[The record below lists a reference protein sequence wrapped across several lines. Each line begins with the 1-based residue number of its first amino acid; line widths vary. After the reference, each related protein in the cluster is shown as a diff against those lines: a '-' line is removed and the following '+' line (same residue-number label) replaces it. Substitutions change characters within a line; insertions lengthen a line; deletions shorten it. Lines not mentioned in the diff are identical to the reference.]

1 MAALQF
7 LLDNSRPIEE
17 GERIGGTWVATEP
30 GGDLRALELKG
41 TDERHWFP
49 KFTELQ
55 IQDVRDG
62 ITDQRF
68 FEVLPP
74 AAHTK
79 LSVIIPEKNSHCV
92 RLALI
97 HAVSTL
103 LLDDSGNDKAELSF
117 WYELDNQVYG
127 VWPCIALNHS
137 ARVAAVKTLEEGWKG
152 LPGADDPRNE
162 LVPKREYFAHYNA
175 QIRFPLPG
183 AGTKI
188 LGAFG
193 RDGNSLKYNSDKHS
207 GLYKHLATEGAFF
220 GSPSNPELATRQV
233 LTVFSALRI
242 GNLERCTALGGRLKD
257 PGFTPT
263 FRVNT
268 TQQALLAKNKHAPIA
283 EVLGEEETPEPQD
296 PLPRLDWSEEHI
308 FNHRTCVSILKRLI
322 ATKPEHNY
330 RAAFAQLNLW
340 FLKEGYGANAPLY
353 YKGYDSKKLLSDPS
367 NSCRFV
373 TLNKASKSDIASRLS
388 DCKIKVSNP
397 DTGKAHSEE
406 IFRVWLSHADLNV
419 VSEVVVHPRA
429 SLLPLE
435 PYPKPGNLFNSWRH
449 WDFFRHGHYERLKA
463 LHANKSL
470 EQLFALP
477 GVRDITALVYG
488 ILCNREIDTFRVI
501 TLILANILMYPDD
514 PCRKAV
520 AFLGPEGAGKSIL
533 SDALIERVLG
543 FTHSIVFS
551 DPEFIVGR
559 FTNMLSGKAFCA
571 VEEAFFGGDKVG
583 CGKLKQKITSAWQM
597 LNEKFGDI
605 RVETNMAT
613 YWMNTNNEFL
623 SSIGE
628 NGRRFV
634 VADVSEL
641 VTYLSDETKVG
652 FFKDL
657 VGHLQTGDGVFE
669 YAYFLSRLNLDVW
682 MRDRKGYIHINHALA
697 MQKVQTMVTQK
708 PVHTWLSD
716 CIINRSLG
724 TTEET
729 EPVTNPDGTKTLKRK
744 VTHYLWDS
752 TYSLPQLYSLFKKAS
767 SRATFVTLDT
777 FIVGLVTALRDCEDF
792 DADAPQF
799 KVRLQESDPLQID
812 KEAVRHIKMPTA
824 DSAKKSLEG
833 RVQGIEQ
840 ASGADWAKGYKAEAK
855 RNRTLASSGEVTP
868 AALLPKDAFK
878 ELFVNN
884 CKWEMAKK

>member
-1 MAALQF
+1 MSALQY
-7 LLDNSRPIEE
+7 LTENSREIVE
-17 GERIGGTWVATEP
+17 GERIEGTWIACEP
-30 GGDLRALELKG
+30 GGELRALELKG

-49 KFTELQ
+49 RFTELQ
-55 IQDVRDG
+55 FEDG
-62 ITDQRF
+62 RNGISDQRF
-68 FEVLPP
+68 FEILPP
-74 AAHTK
+74 AARTK
-79 LSVIIPEKNSHCV
+79 LSVIIPTRNQDRV

-103 LLDDSGNDKAELSF
+103 LLSPDGNDNAELSF
-117 WYELDNQVYG
+117 WYELDDQVYG
-127 VWPCIALNHS
+127 VWPCIALTHS
-137 ARVAAVKTLEEGWKG
+137 GRVAATKTVIDGWKG
-152 LPGADDPRNE
+152 LPGAGDDNRGE
-162 LVPKREYFAHYNA
+162 LKPKLDYFAHYNA

-183 AGTKI
+183 PGTKWI
-188 LGAFG
+188 GAFG
-193 RDGNSLKYNSDKHS
+193 RDGLPLKFDSDKHRV
-207 GLYKHLATEGAFF
+207 YKHLATDGGFL
-220 GSPSNPELATRQV
+220 GSRDPATQIQQIQ
-233 LTVFSALRI
+233 TVFTALRI
-242 GNLERCTALGGRLKD
+242 GNLERCTALQSLKD
-257 PGFTPT
+257 PGYTPT
-263 FRVNT
+263 FRIEMT
-268 TQQALLAKNKHAPIA
+268 RQAVLLKNKHAPVH
-283 EVLGEEETPEPQD
+283 EVLGEQELPEVPVQ
-296 PLPRLDWSEEHI
+296 PLPRLDWSESDI
-308 FNHRTCVSILKRLI
+308 FDHYSCV
-322 ATKPEHNY
+322 ATLRRAVESKTDPDY
-330 RAAFAQLNLW
+330 RAAFAQLNRW

-367 NSCRFV
+367 NSARFI
-373 TLNKASKSDIASRLS
+373 TLVKASKSDIATRLS
-388 DCKIKVSNP
+388 GVKIKVNNP

-406 IFRVWLSHADLNV
+406 IFRVWLSHDQMNA

-449 WDFFRHGHYERLKA
+449 WDFFRHGHYERLNA

-697 MQKVQTMVTQK
+697 MQKVQTMVTEK

-716 CIINRSLG
+716 CVINRSLG
-724 TTEET
+724 TSEET
-729 EPVTNPDGTKTLKRK
+729 EQTVEKDGVRSNKRK
-744 VTHYLWDS
+744 VTHYLWDC
-752 TYSLPQLYSLFKKAS
+752 TYSLPQLYLLFKKAS
-767 SRATFVTLDT
+767 SRATFITIDK

-799 KVRLQESDPLQID
+799 KVRLLSSDPLQID